1 MWVVVTDH
9 VANRQ
14 GRLLIR
20 PTRAATK
27 LVHRVDDAAL
37 NGL

>member
-1 MWVVVTDH
+1 MWVVVADH
-9 VANRQ
+9 MTNRQ
-14 GRLLIR
+14 SRLLIR